1 MTRLTAVL
9 AVLAA
14 LLAPAS
20 SARSDALHI
29 VRIASG
35 LSDALYV
42 TGLRSEPGRLYV
54 VEQTGLIVVLDRGT
68 VRREPFLDIRSDVR
82 SGGEQGLLS
91 MVFAP
96 DYATSRRFYVDYTD
110 RNGDTRVMEYR
121 SDGTRAIPSSARQ
134 LLFVKQPY
142 ANHNGG
148 QVEIGPDG
156 KLWVGMGDGGSGG
169 DPENRAQNPSSHLG
183 KLLKI
188 DRTSGR
194 VTMAAL
200 GLRNPWRF
208 TFDRATHDLWI
219 GDVGQNE
226 WEEIDFLPRR
236 LVGRTMNY
244 GWRVWEGR
252 SRFTPNQTPRGIGTL
267 RFPIAVY
274 KHIGG
279 NCSVT
284 GGYVYR
290 GRAVPAARGR
300 YFYGDYCSGTVWSLR
315 QRNGKAVSLRR
326 EPFKVAGLSSFGQD
340 ANEELY
346 LVSLDGS
353 IYRLAR

>member
-274 KHIGG
+274 KHTGG
-279 NCSVT
+279 SCSVT

-326 EPFKVAGLSSFGQD
+326 EPFKVAGLSSFGED
-340 ANEELY
+340 ANGELY

>member
-1 MTRLTAVL
+1 
-9 AVLAA
+9 
-14 LLAPAS
+14 
-20 SARSDALHI
+20 
-29 VRIASG
+29 
-35 LSDALYV
+35 
-42 TGLRSEPGRLYV
+42 V

-91 MVFAP
+91 MAFAP

-169 DPENRAQNPSSHLG
+169 DPENRAQNPSSQLG

-236 LVGRTMNY
+236 LVGRTMNF